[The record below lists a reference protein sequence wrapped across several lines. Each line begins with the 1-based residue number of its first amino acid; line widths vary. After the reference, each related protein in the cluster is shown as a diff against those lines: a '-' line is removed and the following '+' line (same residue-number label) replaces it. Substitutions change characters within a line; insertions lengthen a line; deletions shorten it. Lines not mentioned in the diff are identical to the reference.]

1 MRKDAANTGDEA
13 SMTKLNQPP
22 SPDILGKTTTSTPV
36 KPMMAAIQRSLR
48 MGSPKNQAA
57 PIMMKIGP
65 VKPMAV
71 MSASGIL
78 GKAVNHN
85 TSPSVCT
92 PPRQN
97 WPAMFTGI

>member
-1 MRKDAANTGDEA
+1 
-13 SMTKLNQPP
+13 
-22 SPDILGKTTTSTPV
+22 
-36 KPMMAAIQRSLR
+36 
-48 MGSPKNQAA
+48 
-57 PIMMKIGP
+57 MMKIGP

-71 MSASGIL
+71 MSAKGIL

-97 WPAMFTGI
+97 WPAMFTGM